1 MFIAL
6 LFKPREIHLPTLIEF
21 LSSKTAMHR
30 LTENEKWM
38 PVGMLQNGII
48 QLNVARQFNVLRS
61 VIRRLMELP

>member
-1 MFIAL
+1 MCIAL